1 MSGWIVETLVATTA
15 LMVLVLLVRD
25 RVAALFGARIAY
37 LLWLLPAL
45 RMVLPPLP
53 ESFGPAPIDQIPS
66 IVDLPMIDLSVFRP
80 VAEAAAPVAPSID
93 WPMLLLGIWL
103 GGALLMMAWH
113 LIAYH
118 RFVRAA
124 LRESIDL
131 PEMDANGIEVCA
143 SRLVEGPFAAGVL
156 LPTIV
161 LPHDYRTRYSAEE
174 LRLAMTHEAVHHRR
188 GDLSINMVALV
199 MLSLHWFNPIAWR
212 AWRAF
217 RADQELACDA
227 VVLHGASNDERFSYA
242 AALVKSACAR
252 TPVAACSLNPRDQLK
267 TRLRMMRNAQERGV
281 SGRMLAVVLVSGG
294 LALTASG
301 GIAAETTAE
310 IREKVQARVIQP
322 VVAAVATKVEAVAEA
337 TEIASVATSYAA
349 LRPIPPVPPVA
360 PAPPAAPSAPDAPEA
375 WAAPEAPQAPI
386 APVAPTIPMP
396 PRAPTIAM
404 SFDHDG
410 MAMRIEASAEAA
422 EAARIATSAGHRSS
436 ACKGGNGGT
445 VWMSEGKH
453 GEPRRIAYCGKV
465 SELEV
470 RKLQIDSM
478 NRARK
483 SLIESRKIEREQL
496 AQALAGLDAEI
507 ARLKATLSRLD

>member
-1 MSGWIVETLVATTA
+1 MSGWIIETLVATTA
-15 LMVLVLLVRD
+15 LMGLVLLVRA
-25 RVAALFGARIAY
+25 RVAAMFGARIAY

-66 IVDLPMIDLSVFRP
+66 IVDLPMVDLPSLDLSVFRP
-80 VAEAAAPVAPSID
+80 VTEAATPVAPSID
-93 WPMLLLGIWL
+93 WPLLLLGVWL

-217 RADQELACDA
+217 RTDQELACDA
-227 VVLHGASNDERFSYA
+227 VVLHGASSDERFSYA

-267 TRLRMMRNAQERGV
+267 TRLRMMRDAQERGV

-301 GIAAETTAE
+301 GFAAETTAE
-310 IREKVQARVIQP
+310 IRETVQARVIEP
-322 VVAAVATKVEAVAEA
+322 VVSAVTTKVETVTEA
-337 TEIASVATSYAA
+337 TEVASVTTSRAVR
-349 LRPIPPVPPVA
+349 RPIPPVPPVA
-360 PAPPAAPSAPDAPEA
+360 PSPPAALSAPDAPDA
-375 WAAPEAPQAPI
+375 WAAPKAPQAPS
-386 APVAPTIPMP
+386 APSAPLP
-396 PRAPTIAM
+396 PRAPTIAL
-404 SFDHDG
+404 SFDRDG

-422 EAARIATSAGHRSS
+422 EATRIAMSARHRAN
-436 ACKGGNGGT
+436 ACDGGT
-445 VWMSEGKH
+445 VWMSEDKH
-453 GEPRRIAYCGKV
+453 GEQRRIAYCGKV
-465 SELEV
+465 NENEV
-470 RKLQIDSM
+470 RKLQIDAM
-478 NRARK
+478 MRARK
-483 SLIESRKIEREQL
+483 SMLESRKLEREQL

-507 ARLKATLSRLD
+507 ARLKMTVSRLD